1 MMRTIEQGTKSE
13 SVLTSW
19 IPGPILDRKRRF
31 VVATLSVLAIAFLA
45 ASILFPYWEVTLKA
59 PQYPDGLHVS
69 VYINK
74 VEGDV
79 SEVDLLNH
87 YIGMKKLD
95 EAAKFERSIALYAL
109 SLVSLFTLFFVF
121 SGRKI
126 MSLFALPALAFPLGF
141 LVDLSL
147 WLYHFGH
154 DLNPHAPIRFKP
166 FTPHLIGEGKI
177 GQFATVGVLETG
189 FYLAIA
195 SFVFVVAALILR
207 FTVCNKCPYREKCSI
222 VCPHLFLWPPQH
234 YREEK
239 QQ

>member
-1 MMRTIEQGTKSE
+1 MRTMEQRTKSE

-31 VVATLSVLAIAFLA
+31 IVVILSVIAIALLA
-45 ASILFPYWEVTLKA
+45 ASFIFPYWQVTLKA
-59 PQYPDGLHVS
+59 PQYPGGLHVY
-69 VYINK
+69 VFLNK

-79 SEVDLLNH
+79 FEVDLLNH
-87 YIGMKKLD
+87 YIGMKKLG
-95 EAAKFERSIALYAL
+95 EAARFERSIALYAL
-109 SLVSLFTLFFVF
+109 SLVSLFTIFFVF
-121 SGRKI
+121 SGKKV
-126 MSLFALPALAFPLGF
+126 MSLFALPALVFPIGF
-141 LVDLSL
+141 LADVFL

-166 FTPHLIGEGKI
+166 FTPHLLGEGKI
-177 GQFATVGVLETG
+177 GQFATVGVLEMG

-195 SFVFVVAALILR
+195 SVIFVLMALILR
-207 FTVCNKCPYREKCSI
+207 FTVCNKCPFREKCSLM
-222 VCPHLFLWPPQH
+222 CPHLFLWPPQH